1 MVDGQAKFMRNRDR
15 SLFAAMHLSSVVPK
29 EDLIAIILYCGPYD
43 LKGLYDSKAGLPGF
57 SYDRSGWAYFGI
69 RHWRDTP
76 YAAQAAVIDHVAP
89 SFPPAFITD
98 GSTGS
103 FEQNARKLETRLKA
117 TGAYVESLYYPA
129 EHGTINHEYQ
139 FDFS

>member
-1 MVDGQAKFMRNRDR
+1 MLDCSDEVTLHDMADGQAKSMRNRDR

-29 EDLIAIILYCGPYD
+29 EDLIASILYCGPYD
-43 LKGLYDSKAGLPGF
+43 MKGLYDSKGWFARF
-57 SYDRSGWAYFGI
+57 FVRQIGWAYFGI

-98 GSTGS
+98 GNTGS

-117 TGAYVESLYYPA
+117 SGV
-129 EHGTINHEYQ
+129 
-139 FDFS
+139 